1 MGRGRRAAKR
11 YCTLASSTRDGRVGT
26 SKRARRST
34 SATALLFSVEVN
46 RTFSVD
52 VGKSEF
58 PERRLGT
65 KQGRYLRCRR
75 CPNCAQMSPGR
86 SSEGVGY
93 TCHPPLMHTRS
104 QTCSLI
110 LYEGRVCD
118 MPPRGSCAHA
128 RQLMLRFAT
137 TNYRLTDARIKYKR

>member
-1 MGRGRRAAKR
+1 MRRGRRAAKR
-11 YCTLASSTRDGRVGT
+11 YCTLASSTR
-26 SKRARRST
+26 
-34 SATALLFSVEVN
+34 
-46 RTFSVD
+46 
-52 VGKSEF
+52 VGKGGRKQKHEAKHESDGLAFQRRGEQDF
-58 PERRLGT
+58 QRRRGQVCGRLGT
-65 KQGRYLRCRR
+65 KQSRYLQCRR
-75 CPNCAQMSPGR
+75 CPNCVQMSPDS